1 MENAECS
8 RQNVLYL
15 FGNSTSPMK
24 ARAHV
29 LTFISLLGGAAL
41 FIFILHRFNT
51 QELWTRLRTLDVR
64 FAWVLVLAGL
74 RPVLRALAWLRC
86 LPEDARNVGLFSVWR
101 ARVIGDAIGN
111 LTTAGPL
118 LAEPARVVIFSA
130 HLPLATVVASQT
142 LEFFSYVLSACVVML
157 AGALVLLAVVGW
169 HSPLSLISAGLALGL
184 GTFLLVTVLIWV
196 QRWSLIELLRK
207 VSAHISSL
215 HSFLHSILQRLET
228 PLQKLQQLEEHHF
241 EFYRQ
246 RPRDFA
252 WVCVHEAG
260 FHLCG
265 VLEIWLT
272 LHLLGVH
279 TTWLAVFLF
288 EAIGRLINFAFA
300 FVPVRLGVD
309 EASAGLLADVLGLG
323 SLTGVALAVYRKLR
337 VLFWTAVG
345 LLLLLSFY
353 LQRKRNELEA

>member
-1 MENAECS
+1 
-8 RQNVLYL
+8 
-15 FGNSTSPMK
+15 MK
-24 ARAHV
+24 ARAHL
-29 LTFISLLGGAAL
+29 LTLISLLGGAAL
-41 FIFILHRFNT
+41 FVFILQRFDAH
-51 QELWTRLRTLDVR
+51 ELWQRVRALDGR
-64 FAWVLVLAGL
+64 FAWILIVSGL

-86 LPEDARNVGLFSVWR
+86 LHEDERGVGLFCVWR

-118 LAEPARVVIFSA
+118 LAEPARLVIFSA

-142 LEFFSYVLSACVVML
+142 LELFSYVLSACVVML
-157 AGALVLLAVVGW
+157 AGALVLLTVTGW
-169 HSPLSLISAGLALGL
+169 HTPLGLVSAGLALGL
-184 GTFLLVTVLIWV
+184 GTFLLVAALVWWR
-196 QRWSLIELLRK
+196 RWSLIELLRK
-207 VSAHISSL
+207 VGAHISSL
-215 HSFLHSILQRLET
+215 HQVFHSIIQRLEA
-228 PLQKLQQLEEHHF
+228 PLQKLQRLEEHHF
-241 EFYRQ
+241 KFYRQ

-252 WVCVHEAG
+252 WVCVYEAG
-260 FHLCG
+260 FHLFG

-279 TTWLAVFLF
+279 TSWLAVFLF
-288 EAIGRLINFAFA
+288 EAIGRFINFAFA

-309 EASAGLLADVLGLG
+309 EASAGLLAEVLGLG

-353 LQRKRNELEA
+353 VQRKRGELKS

>member
-1 MENAECS
+1 
-8 RQNVLYL
+8 
-15 FGNSTSPMK
+15 MK
-24 ARAHV
+24 ARAHL
-29 LTFISLLGGAAL
+29 LTLISLLGGAAL
-41 FIFILHRFNT
+41 FIFILQRFDT
-51 QELWTRLRTLDVR
+51 HELWQRVRALDSR
-64 FAWVLVLAGL
+64 FAWVLLISGL

-86 LPEDARNVGLFSVWR
+86 LHEEERGVGLYCVWR

-118 LAEPARVVIFSA
+118 LAEPARLVIFSA
-130 HLPLATVVASQT
+130 HLPLAAVVASQA
-142 LEFFSYVLSACVVML
+142 LEFFSYVLSACLVML
-157 AGALVLLAVVGW
+157 AGALMLLGIIGW
-169 HSPLSLISAGLALGL
+169 HSPLSLVCAGLALGL
-184 GTFLLVTVLIWV
+184 GAFLLLTVLIWWR
-196 QRWSLIELLRK
+196 RWSLVELLRK
-207 VSAHISSL
+207 VGAHIGSL
-215 HSFLHSILQRLET
+215 HHVFQTLIQRLEA
-228 PLQKLQQLEEHHF
+228 PLQKLQRLEEHHF

-252 WVCVHEAG
+252 WVCLYEAG
-260 FHLCG
+260 FHLFG

-288 EAIGRLINFAFA
+288 EAIGRLINFVFA

-309 EASAGLLADVLGLG
+309 EAGTGLLADVLGLG

-345 LLLLLSFY
+345 LLLLLLFY
-353 LQRKRNELEA
+353 VQSKRGKLD

>member
-1 MENAECS
+1 
-8 RQNVLYL
+8 
-15 FGNSTSPMK
+15 MK
-24 ARAHV
+24 ARAHL
-29 LTFISLLGGAAL
+29 LTLVSLLCGAAL
-41 FIFILHRFNT
+41 FVFIIQRFEAH
-51 QELWTRLRTLDVR
+51 ELWLRVQALDAR
-64 FAWVLVLAGL
+64 FGWILLLSGL

-86 LPEDARNVGLFSVWR
+86 LHEDERSVGLFCVWR

-118 LAEPARVVIFSA
+118 LAEPARLVIFSA
-130 HLPLATVVASQT
+130 HLPLAAVAASQA

-157 AGALVLLAVVGW
+157 AGALVLLGMIGW
-169 HSPLSLISAGLALGL
+169 HSPLSLVSAGLALGL
-184 GTFLLVTVLIWV
+184 GAFLLVTALIWWR
-196 QRWSLIELLRK
+196 RWSLIKLLRK
-207 VSAHISSL
+207 VGVHISSL
-215 HSFLHSILQRLET
+215 HQVFHTLIQRLET
-228 PLQKLQQLEEHHF
+228 PLQRLQRVEEHHF

-252 WVCVHEAG
+252 WVCAYEAG

-279 TTWLAVFLF
+279 TGWLAVFLF
-288 EAIGRLINFAFA
+288 EALGRLINFAFA

-309 EASAGLLADVLGLG
+309 EAGAGLLADVLGLG
-323 SLTGVALAVYRKLR
+323 SLTGVALAVYRKVR

-353 LQRKRNELEA
+353 VQRQRGELK

>member
-1 MENAECS
+1 
-8 RQNVLYL
+8 
-15 FGNSTSPMK
+15 MK
-24 ARAHV
+24 ARTHV
-29 LTFISLLGGAAL
+29 LTLISLLGGAIL
-41 FIFILHRFNT
+41 FVLILRRFDAH
-51 QELWTRLRTLDVR
+51 ELWLRVRALDAR
-64 FAWVLVLAGL
+64 FVWILVLAGL

-86 LPEDARNVGLFSVWR
+86 LHEDERGVGLYCVWR

-118 LAEPARVVIFSA
+118 LAEPARLVIFSA
-130 HLPLATVVASQT
+130 HLPLAAVAASQT

-157 AGALVLLAVVGW
+157 AGALMLLALIGW
-169 HSPLSLISAGLALGL
+169 HSPLSLVSAGLALGL
-184 GTFLLVTVLIWV
+184 GAFLLVTMLIWWR
-196 QRWSLIELLRK
+196 RWSLVELLRK

-215 HSFLHSILQRLET
+215 HHGFQTFIQRLEA
-228 PLQKLQQLEEHHF
+228 PLQKLQGLEEHHF

-252 WVCVHEAG
+252 WVCVYEAG

-309 EASAGLLADVLGLG
+309 EAGAGMLADVLGLG

-353 LQRKRNELEA
+353 VQRKRGKLD

>member
-1 MENAECS
+1 
-8 RQNVLYL
+8 
-15 FGNSTSPMK
+15 MK
-24 ARAHV
+24 ARAHL
-29 LTFISLLGGAAL
+29 LTLISLLGGAAL
-41 FIFILHRFNT
+41 FVFIIQRFDAH
-51 QELWTRLRTLDVR
+51 ELWLRVRSLDAR
-64 FAWVLVLAGL
+64 FAWILVISGL

-86 LPEDARNVGLFSVWR
+86 LHEDERGVGLYCVWR
-101 ARVIGDAIGN
+101 ARVIGDALGN

-118 LAEPARVVIFSA
+118 LAEPARLVIFSA
-130 HLPLATVVASQT
+130 HLPLTAVVASQA

-157 AGALVLLAVVGW
+157 AGALVLLGIIGW
-169 HSPLSLISAGLALGL
+169 HSPLSLVSAGLALSL

-196 QRWSLIELLRK
+196 RRWSLIELLRK
-207 VSAHISSL
+207 VGAHISSL
-215 HSFLHSILQRLET
+215 HPVFQTVIQRLEA
-228 PLQKLQQLEEHHF
+228 PLQKLQGLEEHHF

-252 WVCVHEAG
+252 WVCVYEAG

-272 LHLLGVH
+272 LYLLNVH

-309 EASAGLLADVLGLG
+309 EAGTGMLADVLGLG

-345 LLLLLSFY
+345 LILLLLFY
-353 LQRKRNELEA
+353 VQSRRGELKS

>member
-1 MENAECS
+1 
-8 RQNVLYL
+8 
-15 FGNSTSPMK
+15 MK
-24 ARAHV
+24 ARTHV
-29 LTFISLLGGAAL
+29 LTLISFLGGAIL
-41 FIFILHRFNT
+41 FVFILRRFDAH
-51 QELWTRLRTLDVR
+51 ELWLRVRALDAR
-64 FAWVLVLAGL
+64 FIWILVLAGL
-74 RPVLRALAWLRC
+74 RPALRSLAWLRC
-86 LPEDARNVGLFSVWR
+86 LHENERGVGLFAVWR

-130 HLPLATVVASQT
+130 HLPLTAVVASQT

-157 AGALVLLAVVGW
+157 AGALVLLGIIGW
-169 HSPLSLISAGLALGL
+169 HSPLSLISAGLAVGL
-184 GTFLLVTVLIWV
+184 GAFLLVTVLIWV
-196 QRWSLIELLRK
+196 RRWSLVELLRK
-207 VSAHISSL
+207 VGAHISSL
-215 HSFLHSILQRLET
+215 HQVFQTLIQRLEAS
-228 PLQKLQQLEEHHF
+228 LQTLQRLEEHHF

-252 WVCVHEAG
+252 WVCVYEAG
-260 FHLCG
+260 FHLLG

-279 TTWLAVFLF
+279 TSWLAVFLF
-288 EAIGRLINFAFA
+288 EALGRLINFAFA

-309 EASAGLLADVLGLG
+309 EAGAGLLADVLGLG

-353 LQRKRNELEA
+353 AQSKRGRLD